1 MTEASGATCP
11 QCHRSDA
18 TRRVADLP
26 PDSPVRVAR
35 PKPPIIPANPFGCLP
50 FLLVTL
56 GAVTAAIAI
65 GGLAQLTAQPAASPI
80 GDLRPGD
87 TAVFTGIMA
96 FMVVFVG
103 LFSILVWRQ
112 NRNGRA
118 VTAKMVA
125 WHEASERYTA
135 LSYCA
140 NCNIAFLPDRAARV
154 PAEQA
159 DLLLYQ

>member
-1 MTEASGATCP
+1 MSEARGMACP
-11 QCHRSDA
+11 QCNRSDA
-18 TRRVADLP
+18 TRRIADLP
-26 PDSPVRVAR
+26 PDGPVRVTR
-35 PKPPIIPANPFGCLP
+35 PTPPIIPANPFGCLP

-56 GAVTAAIAI
+56 GAITTAIAI
-65 GGLAQLTAQPAASPI
+65 GGLAQLTAQPASSPI

-96 FMVVFVG
+96 FMLAFVG
-103 LFSILVWRQ
+103 FFSILVWRQ

-125 WHEASERYTA
+125 WHEATERYAA
-135 LSYCA
+135 LSYCEH
-140 NCNIAFLPDRAARV
+140 CHVAFLPGQTARV
-154 PAEQA
+154 PADQA